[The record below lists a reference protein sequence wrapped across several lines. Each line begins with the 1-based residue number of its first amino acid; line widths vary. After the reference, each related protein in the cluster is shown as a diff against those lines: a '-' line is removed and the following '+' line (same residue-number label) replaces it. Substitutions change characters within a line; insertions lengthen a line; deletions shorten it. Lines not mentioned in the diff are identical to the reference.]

1 MPYVRNYFK
10 NERLYQLL
18 ADFLA
23 GLIARE
29 HIDLVHGQHV
39 MTLPAGN
46 RRSTAHRVPVGVHG
60 ARLLAGVLLVRPH
73 SHHR

>member
-1 MPYVRNYFK
+1 MRNYFK
-10 NERLYQLL
+10 NERLYPRL

-23 GLIARE
+23 DLIARE

-39 MTLPAGN
+39 LTCAAGD
-46 RRSTAHRVPVGVHG
+46 RRRTPGRDPGGLHG
-60 ARLLAGVLLVRPH
+60 PRLLAGVLLVGSD